1 MTDKRL
7 KILVF
12 MAICFISSSAI
23 LVKLSQASAIEI
35 AFFRLFF
42 STLFLMPFFIVSKNN
57 FKNLTVSTILLCIL
71 SGLFLA
77 LHFIVWFASLNYT
90 SVANSTVL
98 VTMSPIFTVIGGA
111 LFLKDYIS
119 KKQITLIIIT
129 LIGSFIMTFHQLSI
143 HPSELVGDL
152 LAFLGALFVAIYM
165 LIGRK
170 TRQSITTV
178 TYTFLVYGSA
188 TIVLGFIGFINKQNF
203 ITHSKTDWLIFIG
216 LALFPTLLGH
226 SIFSWALKY
235 VKASFISVVTLL
247 EPVFST
253 VLAIFIFIEIPDI
266 LQMIGATIILI
277 SIGQY
282 TRLTEIE

>member
-1 MTDKRL
+1 MRL

-12 MAICFISSSAI
+12 MAVCFISSSAI
-23 LVKLSQASAIEI
+23 LVKLSQASPIEI
-35 AFFRLFF
+35 AFFRLLI
-42 STLFLMPFFIVSKNN
+42 STLFLLPFFIINRKDL
-57 FKNLTVSTILLCIL
+57 KNLTISVFLLCIT
-71 SGLFLA
+71 SGLFLGI
-77 LHFIVWFASLNYT
+77 HFFVWFASLNYT

-98 VTMSPIFTVIGGA
+98 VTMSPIFTVIGGT

-119 KKQITLIIIT
+119 KKQIALVIIT
-129 LIGSFIMTFHQLSI
+129 LIGSFIMTFHQLTI
-143 HPSELVGDL
+143 HPSELIGDL
-152 LAFLGALFVAIYM
+152 LAFLGALFVAIYI

-170 TRQSITTV
+170 ARQSITTV

-203 ITHSKTDWLIFIG
+203 ISHSKTDWLIFIC

-235 VKASFISVVTLL
+235 VKASFISIVTLL

-253 VLAIFIFIEIPDI
+253 IIAIFLFIEIPDI
-266 LQMIGATIILI
+266 LQIIGAVIILI
-277 SIGQY
+277 SIGLY
-282 TRLTEIE
+282 TQLTPIE